1 MSYSGFVVKVKDIK
15 PIEGADK
22 LNTCRVFDSTV
33 VVDKTVNGNDLYIYF
48 PCDGQL
54 SAEYCEY
61 NNLLRKKDE
70 NGNNIGGFL
79 DPDKRNVKAI
89 KLRGERSDGLVMP
102 LSSLDYINKDLKDM
116 LVIGDQIT
124 VLDGKEVCR
133 KYIPRGRRTVNRAQT
148 KKEKRKVNEFPLF
161 EEHKDTAQLDFNIS
175 AFKPGDLVE
184 LTLKMHGTSG
194 RTGYLPS
201 AGKNKIEHFIFKLFP
216 RYKYVTGTRRVV
228 LQEFGEGGFYGDN
241 AFRAAYHNFFKGKLR
256 KGETVYYEIVGYVN
270 ETTPIMGIANNK
282 KMNDKEF
289 VKKYGE
295 TTTFS
300 YGCKPG
306 ESKMYIYRMTY
317 TSLDGTVIEY
327 PWSLVKRRCEEMGA
341 THVMDLDRFIYT
353 NEQDLYARIDKWLDI
368 DDPIGKTHVDEG
380 VVARIEDRAS
390 FTAFKKKSY
399 AFKILEGIIKEN
411 ADAPDIEEAQEVE
424 EENNE

>member
-1 MSYSGFVVKVKDIK
+1 MYCGYVTKLKNVRKH
-15 PIEGADK
+15 PNADR
-22 LNTCRVFDSTV
+22 LVLADVFDSTV
-33 VVDKTVNGNDLYIYF
+33 VVSANSQDGDIVIYF

-79 DPDKRNVKAI
+79 DPDKRNIKAI

-102 LSSLDYINKDLKDM
+102 LNSLDYISKDLKDI
-116 LVIGDQIT
+116 LVVGDQIT

-175 AFKPGDLVE
+175 AFKPGDLVT

-194 RTGYLPS
+194 RTAYLPS

-241 AFRAAYHNFFKGKLR
+241 AFRATYHNFFKGKLR

-306 ESKMYIYRMTY
+306 ESKMYVYRMTY
-317 TSLDGTVIEY
+317 TSLDGIVIEY

-353 NEQDLYARIDKWLDI
+353 NEQDLYARINKWLDI

-399 AFKILEGIIKEN
+399 AFKVLEGIIKEN
-411 ADAPDIEEAQEVE
+411 ADTPDIEEAQEVE